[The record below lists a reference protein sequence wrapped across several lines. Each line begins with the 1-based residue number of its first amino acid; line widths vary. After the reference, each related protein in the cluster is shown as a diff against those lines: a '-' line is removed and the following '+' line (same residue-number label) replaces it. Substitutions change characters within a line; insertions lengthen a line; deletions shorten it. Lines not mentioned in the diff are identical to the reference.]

1 MKHLWREAGLGANR
15 KKERKKERGKE
26 RKKKREMS
34 GEAAGRK
41 EGRKGGRN
49 CRIRD
54 KRECIRIDKY
64 INKASLANEQS
75 SRGNSDML

>member
-1 MKHLWREAGLGANR
+1 MKHLWREAGLGASR

-41 EGRKGGRN
+41 EGRN